1 MTIGSLALTLQSKGY
16 GYDMTSP
23 KFNLSQK
30 IRWVRLL
37 MKGFFSSFEKD
48 TANAILQM
56 SDAKNPVILDIGANI
71 GLFTKAFARSSC
83 KPKRIISVEPST
95 YVYEILKRVAHKL
108 PNVNC
113 FQVAISDT
121 NGFVNLNMP
130 VKPSGSI
137 RVGLSH
143 IGKSEQKEQLT
154 EKVKTNT
161 LDNFIDEHVKEKIDI
176 VKIDVEGAEGLVL
189 SGASKL
195 LQVDRPIWFVEIS
208 DFGNRF
214 NGRAEDIFN
223 DFLALDYEPFIY
235 TLDGRFEKKTKLET
249 GNNYLFIPEE
259 KMKSVFRY

>member
-1 MTIGSLALTLQSKGY
+1 VSLALTLWSKSY
-16 GYDMTSP
+16 GFDMTSP

-37 MKGFFSSFEKD
+37 IKGFFSSFEKD
-48 TANAILQM
+48 TANAILKM
-56 SDAKNPVILDIGANI
+56 SNVKNPVILDIGANI
-71 GLFTKAFARSSC
+71 GLFTKAFAGSSR

-95 YVYEILKRVAHKL
+95 YVYEILKRVSRNL

-113 FQVAISDT
+113 FQLAISDRK
-121 NGFVNLNMP
+121 GFVNLNMP

-143 IGKSEQKEQLT
+143 IGKSEQKEHLT

-161 LDNFIDEHVKEKIDI
+161 LDDFINEHVKEKIDI

-189 SGASKL
+189 SGARKL
-195 LQVDRPIWFVEIS
+195 MQDDRPIWFVEIS
-208 DFGNRF
+208 DFGERF
-214 NGRAEDIFN
+214 NGCAEDIFD
-223 DFLALDYEPFIY
+223 DFLALNYQPFIY
-235 TLDGRFEKKTKLET
+235 TIDGRFQKKTMLET

-259 KMKSVFRY
+259 KIQPEVLD

>member
-1 MTIGSLALTLQSKGY
+1 MTT
-16 GYDMTSP
+16 P

-30 IRWVRLL
+30 IRWIRLL
-37 MKGFFSSFEKD
+37 IKGFFSSFEKD
-48 TANAILQM
+48 TANAILKM

-71 GLFTKAFARSSC
+71 GLFTKAFARSSR
-83 KPKRIISVEPST
+83 KPKRIISVEPSS
-95 YVYEILKRVAHKL
+95 YVYEILRRVSRNL
-108 PNVNC
+108 PNVKC

-121 NGFVNLNMP
+121 RGVVNLNMP

-143 IGKSEQKEQLT
+143 IGKSEQKEQLI

-161 LDNFIDEHVKEKIDI
+161 LDGFIYENVKEKIDI

-189 SGASKL
+189 SGARKL
-195 LQVDRPIWFVEIS
+195 LQDDRPIWFVEIS

-214 NGRAEDIFN
+214 DSRAEDIFE
-223 DFLALDYEPFIY
+223 DFLALNYEPFIY
-235 TLDGRFEKKTKLET
+235 TLDGRFEKKTMLET

-259 KMKSVFRY
+259 KVKSELWL

>member
-1 MTIGSLALTLQSKGY
+1 MTT
-16 GYDMTSP
+16 P

-37 MKGFFSSFEKD
+37 IKGFFSSFEKD

-71 GLFTKAFARSSC
+71 GLFTKAFARSSR

-95 YVYEILKRVAHKL
+95 YVYEILKRVSRNF
-108 PNVNC
+108 PNVTC

-121 NGFVNLNMP
+121 RGFVNLNMP

-154 EKVKTNT
+154 ERVKTNT
-161 LDNFIDEHVKEKIDI
+161 LDGFIDDHVKEKIDI

-189 SGASKL
+189 SGARKL
-195 LQVDRPIWFVEIS
+195 LQDDRPIWFVEIS

-214 NGRAEDIFN
+214 NGRAEDIFEN
-223 DFLALDYEPFIY
+223 FLALNYEPFIY
-235 TLDGRFEKKTKLET
+235 TLDGRFEKKTMLET

-259 KMKSVFRY
+259 KIKPEFRH